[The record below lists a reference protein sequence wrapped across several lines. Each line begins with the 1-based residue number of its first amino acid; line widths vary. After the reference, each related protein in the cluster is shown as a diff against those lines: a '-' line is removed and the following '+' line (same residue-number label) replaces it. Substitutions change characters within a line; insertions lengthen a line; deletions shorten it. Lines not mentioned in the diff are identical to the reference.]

1 MIQALLAGSR
11 IVPALAALAL
21 LAACAPTSVTQT
33 RKAGVLPQPDR
44 VLVRD
49 FAVTLNQVELD
60 SGFGPTVWREAAGEV
75 GGSEEQKIGRA
86 ASNALAAALT
96 EKLVKAGIPAERSR
110 GRAALTPRTLVI
122 AGKFLTVDE
131 GSQTM
136 RVLVGFGAGASEV
149 RTRAQAW
156 MNGQLVAEAETTAR
170 SGKKPG
176 AAVTLGAG
184 AALGTAATAA
194 AVTTAATAGSEL
206 FLTSVQADAR
216 RTGEEIADRVI
227 RAYRERGWLAD

>member
-1 MIQALLAGSR
+1 MSHSSLLQGFVPACAAFLVLAG
-11 IVPALAALAL
+11 
-21 LAACAPTSVTQT
+21 CASTDVTQT
-33 RKAGVLPQPDR
+33 RKAGVLPEPDR

-49 FAVTLNQVELD
+49 FAVTLADVELD
-60 SGFGPTVWREAAGEV
+60 SGLGPTVWREAGGEV
-75 GGSEEQKIGRA
+75 GSSHEQKIGRA
-86 ASNALAAALT
+86 ASNALAEALV

-110 GRAALTPRTLVI
+110 GRASLTPRTLVI

-156 MNGQLVAEAETTAR
+156 MDGQLVAEAETTAK

-176 AAVTLGAG
+176 AAATLGAG
-184 AALGTAATAA
+184 AAAGTLATAA
-194 AVTTAATAGSEL
+194 AVTAATAGGSEL
-206 FLTSVQADAR
+206 FLTSVEADAR

-227 RAYRERGWLAD
+227 RAWRERGWLAN